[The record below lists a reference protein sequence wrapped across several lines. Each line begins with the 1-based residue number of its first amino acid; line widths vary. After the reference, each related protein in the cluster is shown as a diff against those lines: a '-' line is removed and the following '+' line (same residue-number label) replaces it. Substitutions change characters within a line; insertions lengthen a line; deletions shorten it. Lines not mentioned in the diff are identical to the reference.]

1 VKTLLRRLLPCLLLL
16 IAGMVCAPASAASCS
31 VSSNG
36 LAFGNYDPVSPTTTA
51 GTGFI
56 SLTCTPACLLL
67 VCEQVNATVSLN
79 GTGGSSV
86 VTYCIPQLL
95 LPCLNATYTGSPGQ
109 PFSIP
114 VYGQIAARQDVIFG
128 AYGDSLTVTVTF

>member
-1 VKTLLRRLLPCLLLL
+1 LNAGSSGSYALRTMKQGTAQLGYNLYTT
-16 IAGMVCAPASAASCS
+16 ISAAT
-31 VSSNG
+31 V
-36 LAFGNYDPVSPTTTA
+36 FG
-51 GTGFI
+51 
-56 SLTCTPACLLL
+56 
-67 VCEQVNATVSLN
+67 N